1 MAVKWIESIMDFFCA
16 KKKNVVWVRYVSQA
30 TDELIKD
37 SIFRLK
43 VSYADL
49 LTLKFKLHSPTAEH
63 QMIMDVKTEAK
74 GEQQCTESSAWV
86 SS

>member
-1 MAVKWIESIMDFFCA
+1 MDRVKNA
-16 KKKNVVWVRYVSQA
+16 VWVRYVSQA
-30 TDELIKD
+30 TDELTKD

-49 LTLKFKLHSPTAEH
+49 VLMLKFKLHSPTAEH
-63 QMIMDVKTEAK
+63 HLMDVKTEAK

>member
-1 MAVKWIESIMDFFCA
+1 MDRVYNGFFFFCA

-30 TDELIKD
+30 TDELTKD

-49 LTLKFKLHSPTAEH
+49 VLTLKF
-63 QMIMDVKTEAK
+63 
-74 GEQQCTESSAWV
+74 
-86 SS
+86 

>member
-1 MAVKWIESIMDFFCA
+1 MDRVYNGFFFFCA

-74 GEQQCTESSAWV
+74 REQQCTESSAWV